1 MSAPGRA
8 QGRLRESTVAPPP
21 ADILTE
27 PSKPVWVP
35 TGKRK
40 QTPAVPFVAKRLEWP
55 PAPAE
60 RYELLDL
67 WFYLAPQIAGR
78 LPTLLGLRKW
88 INRETGTAWATD
100 ETLARWSGHIS
111 LSKAGKDVSR
121 LVLFGLFLT
130 KHSFEADKAGKL
142 RKRRTLIL
150 ALPQPLP
157 VGVNIPPNW
166 DEVAHEDEKHLAPR
180 VRDEKPG
187 RGRRKQQTYRTRDPK
202 TCRTTCDDI
211 TGVSLDLTSFEETGA
226 AVDNSY
232 SRAKAV
238 SIEPGTGDF
247 GARDEAARQSCD
259 DAPRRTAGLEG
270 PAFTGSAVPSE
281 KGKP

>member
-1 MSAPGRA
+1 MSAPSRI
-8 QGRLRESTVAPPP
+8 QRKLREPVVTPPE
-21 ADILTE
+21 DILAE

-40 QTPAVPFVAKRLEWP
+40 QTPAAPFVPRRLEWP
-55 PAPAE
+55 SAPAE

-88 INRETGTAWATD
+88 VNRETGTTWATD

-111 LSKAGKDVSR
+111 LSKAGKDVSC
-121 LVLFGLFLT
+121 LVRCGLFVA

-142 RKRRTLIL
+142 RKRRTLIV

-157 VGVNIPPNW
+157 AGVKTPPNW
-166 DEVAHEDEKHLAPR
+166 DEVAHEDEKHLVPR
-180 VRDEKPG
+180 VRDENPA
-187 RGRRKQQTYRTRDPK
+187 RGRRKRQTYRTRDPK

-211 TGVSLDLTSFEETGA
+211 TGRSPDITSSEKSA
-226 AVDNSY
+226 ASEDNLY
-232 SRAKAV
+232 RRAKAV
-238 SIEPGTGDF
+238 DVEPEADGSNTC
-247 GARDEAARQSCD
+247 DEAARQSFD
-259 DAPRRTAGLEG
+259 DARGRTAGLPG
-270 PAFTGSAVPSE
+270 PASTGPAVPSE
-281 KGKP
+281 KVDS